1 MKIKTPSFWYRPQGS
16 LLSALLSPLSVG
28 YGVGRAVHCALK
40 SPEKL
45 DGVKIICIG
54 NLNAGGSGKTPTA
67 MALLSVMQECKMAR
81 APAFLLRG
89 YGGTNEA
96 PMRVDPARHNAEEV
110 GEEALLLAAYG
121 PVYVARDRLEG
132 ARLATRE
139 GADVIIMDD
148 GYQSRRLQ
156 ADIYLAVIDGTMGL
170 GNQKM
175 LPAGPLREPISKAFA
190 RADGFVFIGEDHND
204 VRWQLPGDKPVFE
217 AKTMVRD
224 VSAPPKE
231 GDYFAFAGI
240 GYPKKFFAFM
250 RNVLS
255 LNIVMEHEFPD
266 HYAYSAEDIDM
277 LREQAQE
284 QGLQLITTEK
294 DMLQIRR
301 LSGVDVSDILILP
314 IYLQFQGEGALIDFL
329 QERIRS

>member
-1 MKIKTPSFWYRPQGS
+1 MKMKTPSFWYRPQGS
-16 LLSALLSPLSVG
+16 LLSAVLSPLSLG
-28 YGVGRAVHCALK
+28 YGLGRAIHCALK
-40 SPEKL
+40 KPETL

-67 MALLSVMQECKMAR
+67 MALLRVMQECKMAR

-89 YGGTNEA
+89 YGGSNEA
-96 PMRVDPARHNAEEV
+96 PLRVDPVRHDADLV
-110 GEEALLLAAYG
+110 GEEALLLAAHG

-132 ARLATRE
+132 ARLAARE

-148 GYQSRRLQ
+148 GYQSRRLK

-175 LPAGPLREPISKAFA
+175 LPAGPLREPVGQAFD
-190 RADGFVFIGEDHND
+190 RADGFVFIGDDHND
-204 VRWQLPGDKPVFE
+204 LRWHLPGDKPVFD

-224 VSAPPKE
+224 ASCPPKE
-231 GDYFAFAGI
+231 GDYLAFAGI

-250 RNVLS
+250 RDVLS
-255 LNIVMEHEFPD
+255 LNIIMEHEFPD
-266 HYAYSAEDIDM
+266 HHAYSADDIAM
-277 LREQAQE
+277 LRDQAQE

-294 DMLQIRR
+294 DMVQLRR
-301 LSGVDVSDILILP
+301 VKDVDASGILTLP
-314 IYLQFQGEGALIDFL
+314 IYLQFQAEGALIDFL
-329 QERIRS
+329 QERVRS